1 MRWRCR
7 DSDLAPLASVD
18 EGIPVFTEAASR
30 GRPQKIPSLRF
41 RLFVEL
47 RDGDRVGAT
56 VQVKL
61 FRDVLAS
68 GEALLFDGAMGTV
81 LYNKGIFIN
90 RCFEDANLS
99 APGLVKEIYQE
110 YLAAGAQ
117 VITTNSYGGNR
128 FKLSGH
134 NLHDKVFAINQA
146 AAQIA
151 KTVAG
156 DAAFVAGSIGPLGVR
171 IEPWG
176 PTSFTEAKDAF
187 REQIEGLIAG
197 GIDIL
202 SLETFAD
209 ISEIQQAIL
218 AAREAAPHLPIIAH
232 LVINPDGSTPLGTP
246 IEWAMKKL
254 DEWNV
259 EAVGLNCSVGPAP
272 MMTAIARIRA
282 ATSLPICLQ
291 PNAGLP
297 KSVEGRQIYMSTP
310 EYMAEFAKDFLQAG
324 VQFVGG
330 CCGTGPDHIRAMAN
344 AIRHYKAL
352 SGGKIDLRSSGSV
365 LATGL
370 RDRAQDVVESPR
382 IPAEEKSHW
391 ARKIARGE
399 RVFSVELLP
408 PQGVSPE
415 KIIQSSQALRE
426 AGIDAVNIPDGPRA
440 SARMSAILTAVMI
453 EQWAGIETVLHYT
466 CRDRNLLGMQSDM
479 LGAHAIGL
487 RNVLLV
493 TGDPPKMGS
502 YPNATGVFDVD
513 AIGLTNMVHRLNG
526 GIDLGGRSIGAPTAL
541 SVGVGVN
548 PVHRDFDYEMKRFK
562 YKVEAGAEWAIT
574 QPVFDIEAMLRFL
587 DYIDRK
593 GIRVPIIAGVWPLLS
608 YRNAVFMNNEVPGV
622 VIPDHIMRRMEVVRE
637 ADEARKL
644 GIEIAREMVESLGNA
659 VQGVQ
664 LSAPF
669 GRVDLALAIIG
680 R

>member
-1 MRWRCR
+1 MKSFK
-7 DSDLAPLASVD
+7 DALLA
-18 EGIPVFTEAASR
+18 
-30 GRPQKIPSLRF
+30 
-41 RLFVEL
+41 
-47 RDGDRVGAT
+47 GD
-56 VQVKL
+56 
-61 FRDVLAS
+61 
-68 GEALLFDGAMGTV
+68 ALLFDGAMGTV

-110 YLAAGAQ
+110 YFAAGAQ
-117 VITTNSYGGNR
+117 VLTTNSYGANR
-128 FKLSGH
+128 YKLAGH

-146 AAQIA
+146 AAQ
-151 KTVAG
+151 VARSVAQG
-156 DAAFVAGSIGPLGVR
+156 NAYVAGSVGPLGVR

-176 PTSFTEAKDAF
+176 PTSFDEAKSAF
-187 REQIEGLIAG
+187 REQIEGLLAG
-197 GIDIL
+197 GMDFL
-202 SLETFAD
+202 SLETFSD

-218 AAREAAPHLPIIAH
+218 AAREIAPELPIIAH
-232 LVINPDGSTPLGTP
+232 LVINPDGSTPMGTP

-254 DEWNV
+254 DEWQV
-259 EAVGLNCSVGPAP
+259 DAVGLNCSVGPAP
-272 MMTAIARIRA
+272 MMTAISRIRS
-282 ATSLPICLQ
+282 ATDRPICLQ

-330 CCGTGPDHIRAMAN
+330 CCGTGPEHIRAMAN

-352 SGGKIDLRSSGSV
+352 SSGKAVLLDRSPVVTSSEF
-365 LATGL
+365 
-370 RDRAQDVVESPR
+370 RDKAQDIVEAPR
-382 IPAEEKSHW
+382 VPPAEKSQW
-391 ARKIARGE
+391 ARKIATGE
-399 RVFSVELLP
+399 RVYSVELLP
-408 PQGVSPE
+408 PQGVSPD
-415 KIIQSSQALRE
+415 KIIASSKALRD

-453 EQWAGIETVLHYT
+453 EQRAGIETVLHYT

-479 LGAHAIGL
+479 LGAQAIGL

-526 GIDLGGRSIGAPTAL
+526 GIDLGGRSIGMPTAL
-541 SVGVGVN
+541 SIGVGVN
-548 PVHRDFDYEMKRFK
+548 PVHRDFEYEMKRFK

-574 QPVFDIEAMLRFL
+574 QPVFDRDAMFRFL
-587 DYIDRK
+587 DFVDRHK
-593 GIRVPIIAGVWPLLS
+593 IKIPIIAGVWPLLS
-608 YRNAVFMNNEVPGV
+608 HRNAVFMNNEVPGV
-622 VIPDHIMRRMEVVRE
+622 VIPDAIMRRMEVVRE
-637 ADEARKL
+637 AEDARKV
-644 GIEIAREMVESLGNA
+644 GIEIAREMVEDLGSA
-659 VQGVQ
+659 VQGLQ

-669 GRVDLALAIIG
+669 GRVELALAIIG

>member
-1 MRWRCR
+1 MH
-7 DSDLAPLASVD
+7 
-18 EGIPVFTEAASR
+18 
-30 GRPQKIPSLRF
+30 
-41 RLFVEL
+41 RLGEYAQL
-47 RDGDRVGAT
+47 L
-56 VQVKL
+56 KPIK
-61 FRDVLAS
+61 DVILQ

-99 APGLVKEIYQE
+99 APGLVREIHLE

-117 VITTNSYGGNR
+117 VLTTNSFGANK

-134 NLHDKVFAINQA
+134 NLSDKVKEINRA
-146 AAQIA
+146 AAQLA
-151 KTVAG
+151 SS
-156 DAAFVAGSIGPLGVR
+156 AASDKAYVAGSVGPLGVR

-176 PTSFTEAKDAF
+176 PTSFDEARQAF
-187 REQIEGLIAG
+187 REQIAGLVQG
-197 GIDIL
+197 GIHFL
-202 SLETFAD
+202 CLETFAD

-218 AAREAAPHLPIIAH
+218 AARDVAETTGKFFPVFAH
-232 LVINPDGSTPLGTP
+232 LVINPDGNTPLGTP
-246 IEWAMKKL
+246 LEWAMKKL
-254 DEWNV
+254 DEWQV
-259 EAVGLNCSVGPAP
+259 DAVGLNCSVGPAP
-272 MMTAIARIRA
+272 MMTQIARIRA
-282 ATSLPICLQ
+282 ATAKPISFQ

-297 KSVEGRQIYMSTP
+297 REVDGRQIYMSTP

-330 CCGTGPDHIRAMAN
+330 CCGTSAEHIKAMAN
-344 AIRHYKAL
+344 AIRHHQAM
-352 SGGKIDLRSSGSV
+352 SGGQGRFVEFSRAKAPNQASLSPEVPEAPRV
-365 LATGL
+365 LA
-370 RDRAQDVVESPR
+370 R
-382 IPAEEKSHW
+382 EKSHW
-391 ARKIARGE
+391 AKKIALGQK
-399 RVFSVELLP
+399 VYSVELLP
-408 PQGVSPE
+408 PPGVSPD
-415 KIIQSSQALRE
+415 KIIANSLKLRQ

-453 EQWAGIETVLHYT
+453 EQRAQIETVLHYT

-487 RNVLLV
+487 RNLLLV
-493 TGDPPKMGS
+493 TGDPPKLGS

-526 GIDLGGRSIGAPTAL
+526 GIDLGGRSIGEPTAL

-574 QPVFDIEAMLRFL
+574 QPVFDLNAMHRFL
-587 DYIDRK
+587 EYVHK
-593 GIRVPIIAGVWPLLS
+593 HNLNVPIIAGVWPLLS

-622 VIPDHIMRRMEVVRE
+622 VIPPEIMERMSDVKDPEDAKKVGV
-637 ADEARKL
+637 D
-644 GIEIAREMVESLGNA
+644 IAREMVESLLPNVG
-659 VQGVQ
+659 GIQ

-669 GRVDLALAIIG
+669 GRVELALAIIG